1 VGATVA
7 FVVGAVV
14 GLVVGAAVAL
24 VVGAAVALVVGAVV
38 ALVVGAV
45 VGAVVAFVVG
55 AVVGTGAVAEAA
67 VLCVVSAQAVA
78 GTILSSII
86 IASSKLVIRFFTNMY
101 SFQFLC
107 PTIIADESCYCNL
120 FFAFVTRLLPFLT
133 QKCFLF
139 CIILGICFHIFTFFV
154 NHSGLHNF
162 IVYTFQ
168 G

>member
-1 VGATVA
+1 LLACIPGSVGWLAIVGLTVGATVA
-7 FVVGAVV
+7 LVVGAVV
-14 GLVVGAAVAL
+14 GL

-55 AVVGTGAVAEAA
+55 AIVVAGAVAEAA

-107 PTIIADESCYCNL
+107 ATIIADVSCYCNL
-120 FFAFVTRLLPFLT
+120 FFVIVTYLSPVLS

-139 CIILGICFHIFTFFV
+139 CRILV
-154 NHSGLHNF
+154 
-162 IVYTFQ
+162 
-168 G
+168 

>member
-1 VGATVA
+1 M
-7 FVVGAVV
+7 GAV
-14 GLVVGAAVAL
+14 VAL
-24 VVGAAVALVVGAVV
+24 VVGAVVGAVV

-55 AVVGTGAVAEAA
+55 AVVGAVVAFVVGAVVGAAAGAVVEAA

-107 PTIIADESCYCNL
+107 AIIIADESCYCNL
-120 FFAFVTRLLPFLT
+120 FFALVTRLLPILSL
-133 QKCFLF
+133 KCFLF
-139 CIILGICFHIFTFFV
+139 CIILGDSFHIFTKFV
-154 NHSGLHNF
+154 KHTS
-162 IVYTFQ
+162 
-168 G
+168 